1 MGSIVILI
9 LLLKNANIKAR
20 SGAFYEENIKK
31 FIYTLFVIRLN

>member
-1 MGSIVILI
+1 MGSVVILI

>member
-1 MGSIVILI
+1 MESVVTLI

-31 FIYTLFVIRLN
+31 FIFTLFFIRLN

>member
-1 MGSIVILI
+1 MESVVILI

-31 FIYTLFVIRLN
+31 FIYTLFVIKSN

>member
-1 MGSIVILI
+1 MGSVVILI

-31 FIYTLFVIRLN
+31 FIYTLFVIKLN